1 MAFVCAKT
9 NGAEGAVFIA
19 HCGIFFPPRAIRPKQ
34 KKFKQVRPRLVHI
47 AVGVGISP
55 KQRKIVFGHA
65 RRLPR
70 RKEPVEKETRG

>member
-1 MAFVCAKT
+1 MAFVCAQT
-9 NGAEGAVFIA
+9 NNAGGAVFIA
-19 HCGIFFPPRAIRPKQ
+19 HCGISPPEQSARNR
-34 KKFKQVRPRLVHI
+34 KKFKQVRPRLVRI